1 MTEQTMNPD
10 MIPAGGLPVPETVV
24 ENAPA
29 HGSMHDLDLH
39 HSPEEIRREM
49 RVYLTVFAGLAVLT
63 AATVAARFLLHL
75 PLGQAIALALAIACL
90 KGFLVAGFFMHL
102 LSEKKVIYG
111 VLILTGIFFAA
122 LLWLPVHDVLGKF
135 GHY

>member
-1 MTEQTMNPD
+1 MSEQTITPD
-10 MIPAGGLPVPETVV
+10 IAPADGMPVPQSAAADEH
-24 ENAPA
+24 P
-29 HGSMHDLDLH
+29 HDGVHDANLH

-49 RVYLTVFAGLAVLT
+49 RVYLTVFAGLAALT
-63 AATVAARFLLHL
+63 GATVAARFLLHL
-75 PLGQAIALALAIACL
+75 PLGQAIALAISIACL